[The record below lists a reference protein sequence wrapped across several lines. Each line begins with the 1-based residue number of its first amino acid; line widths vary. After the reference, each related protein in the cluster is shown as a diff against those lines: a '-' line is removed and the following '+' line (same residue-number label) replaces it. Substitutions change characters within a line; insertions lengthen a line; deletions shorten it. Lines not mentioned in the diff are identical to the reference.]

1 MGQIEKAVL
10 TYIHYQVQKSGK
22 LLNNTG
28 SAARCSVMT
37 LRGGTREGEGPK
49 EGEDIHAVVG
59 QKSTQNCKTILH
71 QLKN

>member
-10 TYIHYQVQKSGK
+10 TYIHYQVQNSGK

-28 SAARCSVMT
+28 SAAWCSVMT
-37 LRGGTREGEGPK
+37 LRGGTRDGEGLK
-49 EGEDIHAVVG
+49 EGEDIRVVVQ
-59 QKSTQNCKTILH
+59 QKLTQNCETILH